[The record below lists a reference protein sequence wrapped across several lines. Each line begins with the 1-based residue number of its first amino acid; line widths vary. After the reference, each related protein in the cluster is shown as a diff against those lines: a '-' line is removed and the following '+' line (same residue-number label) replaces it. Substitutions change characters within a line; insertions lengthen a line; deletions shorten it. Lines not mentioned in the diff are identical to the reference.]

1 MIVTRGLTK
10 RYGRTLAVDDLSFT
24 VSPGVVTGFLGPN
37 GSGKSTTMRM
47 ILGLDAPDAGSA
59 LVNGCAYA
67 ELSWPLREV
76 GALLDAKA
84 FHPGRSARNHLRWLA
99 QTNDL
104 PLARIDTVLDI
115 VGLTAVADRRA
126 GKFSLGMGQRLGI
139 ASALLGDPG
148 VLLFDEPVNG
158 LDPEGIRWVRHLLRN
173 LASEGRTVLVSSHLI
188 NEMALT
194 AERLVVIGRGT
205 LIADTSV
212 DDFVGRHRSD
222 DAVRIVTPTPQRF
235 VAALVGRGPAR
246 RRGRR
251 RHCRL
256 GPVLRRH
263 RRAGGRSATHR
274 ARADART
281 RVAGRRLHGAHQ
293 HVGRVPLAHPG
304 PRRRPRAD
312 GPLRGPPMTTF
323 ALTSVATTAGPAS
336 AGTRHWRAGLCQAM
350 RAEWTKLVSLRSTR
364 WTLLVTAV
372 GTLLVTFLSTRSA
385 LHHPRGW
392 YQGFDP
398 TNQSM
403 AGLALASLALGVLGV
418 LVISGEYG
426 TGTIRSSLAAVP
438 RRGVLLTAKI
448 AVVGLCALVIGEVL
462 SFVAFFEGQA
472 VLSGGAPTAS
482 LGQPGVLRVVALSGA
497 FLALFALLG
506 LGLGAVIRHTAGAI
520 AVFAGFT
527 MLAPVLL
534 HSMSENIARYAPE
547 LIFANSVA
555 AVVPQSGSFSATI
568 GVVLM
573 VAYCAAALGLGARVL
588 NRRDA

>member
-1 MIVTRGLTK
+1 
-10 RYGRTLAVDDLSFT
+10 
-24 VSPGVVTGFLGPN
+24 
-37 GSGKSTTMRM
+37 
-47 ILGLDAPDAGSA
+47 
-59 LVNGCAYA
+59 
-67 ELSWPLREV
+67 
-76 GALLDAKA
+76 
-84 FHPGRSARNHLRWLA
+84 
-99 QTNDL
+99 
-104 PLARIDTVLDI
+104 
-115 VGLTAVADRRA
+115 
-126 GKFSLGMGQRLGI
+126 
-139 ASALLGDPG
+139 
-148 VLLFDEPVNG
+148 
-158 LDPEGIRWVRHLLRN
+158 
-173 LASEGRTVLVSSHLI
+173 
-188 NEMALT
+188 
-194 AERLVVIGRGT
+194 
-205 LIADTSV
+205 
-212 DDFVGRHRSD
+212 
-222 DAVRIVTPTPQRF
+222 
-235 VAALVGRGPAR
+235 
-246 RRGRR
+246 
-251 RHCRL
+251 
-256 GPVLRRH
+256 
-263 RRAGGRSATHR
+263 
-274 ARADART
+274 
-281 RVAGRRLHGAHQ
+281 
-293 HVGRVPLAHPG
+293 
-304 PRRRPRAD
+304 
-312 GPLRGPPMTTF
+312 MTTF
-323 ALTSVATTAGPAS
+323 ALTSVVATAGPAS
-336 AGTRHWRAGLCQAM
+336 AGNRHWRAGLRQAM

-448 AVVGLCALVIGEVL
+448 AVVGLCTLVIGEVL

-573 VAYCAAALGLGARVL
+573 VAYCAAALALGAIVL